1 MLRINKEQKMAVL
14 TNELEQMVDNE
25 IQILVYFG
33 CRRKFRETRKSG
45 QSKLPSEML
54 RSSYDNVLS
63 WKEHCFLC
71 EKAVDLKHS
80 EKSNI
85 TNVRAIPIL
94 QNMKAIAN
102 EREDKWHDLV
112 LGRLKCCNDLVV
124 VEHEDQRIVCRILTI
139 QKQVG

>member
-54 RSSYDNVLS
+54 RSSYDNVL
-63 WKEHCFLC
+63 
-71 EKAVDLKHS
+71 
-80 EKSNI
+80 N
-85 TNVRAIPIL
+85 
-94 QNMKAIAN
+94 
-102 EREDKWHDLV
+102 
-112 LGRLKCCNDLVV
+112 
-124 VEHEDQRIVCRILTI
+124 
-139 QKQVG
+139 